1 MDKNMLINYI
11 SDFYG
16 VSPEHPWESH
26 PDYSVFRHD
35 VNRKWFAVIMN
46 IPKSKLGLGDG
57 NIDVVNLKC
66 EPMIIGALRQESG
79 IFPAYHMNKNNWV
92 SVCLDGSCDD
102 DKIIELLNMS
112 FGLTAPKIKKKTR

>member
-11 SDFYG
+11 ADFYG
-16 VSPEHPWESH
+16 TAPEHPWESH
-26 PDYSVFRHD
+26 PDYMVFRHD
-35 VNRKWFAVIMN
+35 VNRKWFAVIMD

-66 EPMIIGALRQESG
+66 EPMLIGALRQESG

-102 DKIIELLNMS
+102 DKIIGLLNMS

>member
-11 SDFYG
+11 ADSYG

-26 PDYSVFRHD
+26 PDYMVFRHD

-46 IPKSKLGLGDG
+46 IPKNKLGLGEG
-57 NIDVVNLKC
+57 EIDIVNLKC
-66 EPMIIGALRQESG
+66 EPLLTGALRQESG

-102 DKIIELLNMS
+102 DKIIRLLNMS

>member
-46 IPKSKLGLGDG
+46 IPKSRLGLGDG

-66 EPMIIGALRQESG
+66 EPMLIGALRQESG

-92 SVCLDGSCDD
+92 SVCLDGSCED

>member
-66 EPMIIGALRQESG
+66 EPMLTGALRQESG

-102 DKIIELLNMS
+102 DKIIELLHMS